1 VICTAIVG
9 SGFVARVHA
18 AAVRDSAAAS
28 WPFAAALGPGA
39 DELAGEIGAK
49 AFARDLAWTRALS

>member
-1 VICTAIVG
+1 VICTAIVD

-28 WPFAAALGPGA
+28 WPFAAALVPGA
-39 DELAGEIGAK
+39 DELAAEIERRRSRAISPGR
-49 AFARDLAWTRALS
+49 AR